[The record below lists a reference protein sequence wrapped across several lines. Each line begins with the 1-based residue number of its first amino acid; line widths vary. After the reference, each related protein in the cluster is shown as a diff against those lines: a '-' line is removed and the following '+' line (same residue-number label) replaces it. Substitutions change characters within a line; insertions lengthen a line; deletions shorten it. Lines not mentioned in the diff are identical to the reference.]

1 MKRLEEGS
9 KKYRVVARPGM
20 KVLDVYR
27 AALTLRQQ
35 RPEVDI
41 RPICFT
47 NLEPTQYLVELT
59 TSDETVV
66 NGFRRLV
73 EVARDL
79 RLYPPEG
86 LPQGVLVD
94 PQMSELVLMGYL
106 QEEAR
111 EIFQPQPLQLLPL
124 RHYGPQAGAS

>member
-1 MKRLEEGS
+1 MKTLEEER
-9 KKYRVVARPGM
+9 KKYDVVAGPGM
-20 KVLDVYR
+20 KVIDVYR

-35 RPEVDI
+35 RPDVGI

-59 TSDETVV
+59 TPDETIVT
-66 NGFRRLV
+66 GFRRLV

-79 RLYPPEG
+79 RQCPPEG
-86 LPQGVLVD
+86 LPQEVLLD
-94 PQMSELVLMGYL
+94 PQMREIVLMGYL

-111 EIFQPQPLQLLPL
+111 EIFQPQPLQLL
-124 RHYGPQAGAS
+124 S

>member
-1 MKRLEEGS
+1 MKTLEEGS
-9 KKYRVVARPGM
+9 KKYRVVAGPGM
-20 KVLDVYR
+20 KVIDVYR

-35 RPEVDI
+35 RPDVGI
-41 RPICFT
+41 RPVCFT

-66 NGFRRLV
+66 TGFRRLV

-79 RLYPPEG
+79 RQCPPEG
-86 LPQGVLVD
+86 LPQQVLLD
-94 PQMSELVLMGYL
+94 PQMSEIVLMGYL

-111 EIFQPQPLQLLPL
+111 EIFQPQPLQLL
-124 RHYGPQAGAS
+124 S